1 MRIGSSP
8 RKTPRPRK
16 AGLFCLALAWSEVL
30 LTLNRADFGPLLG
43 SMFYRLPI
51 LTTGIFLDRERIAG
65 RLRHNLD
72 KALKK

>member
-1 MRIGSSP
+1 M
-8 RKTPRPRK
+8 
-16 AGLFCLALAWSEVL
+16 L